1 MLRFVNTSKLTTKS
15 RVIFAAKSLATSVVK
30 LKFRATKVFVTVRDF
45 LYVVSAHIQM
55 HVLARVHVRQSQVR
69 RR

>member
-1 MLRFVNTSKLTTKS
+1 
-15 RVIFAAKSLATSVVK
+15 